1 MVPENIQHWMLL
13 LHTDRCERVAQFKI
27 YTTWSMLLR
36 VLVNVQYNGKIKNEI
51 NLEGLFILYIFELSL
66 FGCTVKWKV
75 KFWYVQ

>member
-13 LHTDRCERVAQFKI
+13 IHTDRCEGVVQFKI
-27 YTTWSMLLR
+27 YKTWSMLLR
-36 VLVNVQYNGKIKNEI
+36 VLVDVQYNGEIKNEI

-75 KFWYVQ
+75 KFWYI